1 MGVSEVKRDE
11 RESPMGKLYKE
22 PGIQNIIFCEALSR
36 LNCMSLRKKVIK
48 IYTQLV
54 SEKLLN
60 PNSNHLELI
69 INFLL
74 GKNGLQSNKIS
85 AGSDASILLIQ
96 LHKSAEI
103 HHQTPQQWQIMMSQL
118 PFLFEE
124 CHKNYK
130 QIDQVSG

>member
-1 MGVSEVKRDE
+1 
-11 RESPMGKLYKE
+11 
-22 PGIQNIIFCEALSR
+22 
-36 LNCMSLRKKVIK
+36 MSLRKKVIK

-96 LHKSAEI
+96 LHKSAEL

-130 QIDQVSG
+130 QIEQVSG